1 MLSSPDCGLFLNQN
15 NLTARKYCKTNCR
28 NRETI

>member
-15 NLTARKYCKTNCR
+15 YLTAQKYCKTNER